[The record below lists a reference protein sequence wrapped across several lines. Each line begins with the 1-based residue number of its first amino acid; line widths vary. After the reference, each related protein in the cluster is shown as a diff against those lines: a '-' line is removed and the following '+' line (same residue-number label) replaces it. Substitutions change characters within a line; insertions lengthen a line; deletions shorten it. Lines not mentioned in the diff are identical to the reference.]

1 MFSKRLQITL
11 LGLTLAVSSFGQNS
25 DWYNKDLKTDGT
37 LGVSVD
43 RAYQEFGNSAKRKVI
58 VAVIDSGVDIN
69 HPDLK
74 DNIWVNEDEIPG
86 NGIDDDKNGYIDDIH
101 GWNFL
106 GGPDGTNVI
115 AETYGEVRHFRA
127 LREKFST
134 MDTTQ
139 LASVDAEE
147 FAKMKEMKTSILRK
161 SNKAKEELDAI
172 SGFDQTLTQIKMI
185 LGQAIGKGPW
195 SRDMLEALESGEEH
209 VVSARDLM
217 IKLMDNGFDEEEY
230 QAYREYFH
238 TRHNYHF
245 NIDYDPRG
253 MIGDNPKDPY
263 EKGYGN
269 NDVFGGHADHG
280 THVAGIIGAVRDNG
294 IGINGVANQ
303 VSLMILRAVPD
314 GDEYDKDIANSIV
327 YAVDNGAHVINMS
340 FGKGYSPYKDAVDK
354 AVQYANENDVL
365 IVHAAGN
372 ASVNIDEAIHF
383 PIRTYASGV
392 KAANWIEVGASDQT
406 PNDYLLADFSNYGKR
421 EVEVFAPGVDIY
433 STVPDGKYEENS
445 GTSMA
450 APVVAGVA
458 AALRA
463 YFPQLTAVQVREIIM
478 ESVQPYG
485 KLKVRYPGGENR
497 DKKTKFRKISGT
509 GGIVSLYRAM
519 KLASERTQSSDYV
532 ARKD

>member
-1 MFSKRLQITL
+1 MIMA
-11 LGLTLAVSSFGQNS
+11 LTSIGQNS
-25 DWYNKDLKTDGT
+25 DWYNKDLEADGT
-37 LGVSVD
+37 LGVSVNKT
-43 RAYQEFGNSAKRKVI
+43 YKEFSQTPKRKII

-86 NGIDDDKNGYIDDIH
+86 NGIDDDNNGYIDDIH

-106 GGPDGTNVI
+106 GGPNGANVI

-127 LREKFST
+127 LSKKFSSL
-134 MDTTQ
+134 DTTQ
-139 LASVDAEE
+139 LVRTDAEE
-147 FAKMKEMKTSILRK
+147 FAQMKKMKTSILRK

-172 SGFDQTLTQIKMI
+172 AGFDQTLTQIRAI

-195 SRDMLEALESGEEH
+195 AKEVLETLTTNEEH
-209 VVSARDLM
+209 VASARDLM
-217 IKLMDNGFDEEEY
+217 IKLLDNGFDDEEY
-230 QAYREYFH
+230 TAYREYFH

-253 MIGDNPKDPY
+253 IIGDNPEDPY
-263 EKGYGN
+263 ERGYGN

-280 THVAGIIGAVRDNG
+280 THVAGIIGAVRGNG
-294 IGINGVANQ
+294 IGIDGVANH
-303 VSLMILRAVPD
+303 VSLMVLRAVPD
-314 GDEYDKDIANSIV
+314 GDEYDKDIANSII
-327 YAVDNGAHVINMS
+327 YAVENGAKVINMS
-340 FGKGYSPYKDAVDK
+340 FGKGYSPHKEAVDK
-354 AVQYANENDVL
+354 AVQYAAENDVL

-372 ASVNIDEAIHF
+372 ASVNIDEATHF
-383 PIRTYASGV
+383 PVRTFASGV

-406 PNDYLLADFSNYGKR
+406 PNDYLVADFSNYGKQ

-433 STVPDGKYEENS
+433 STVPNEKYENNS

-458 AALRA
+458 ATVRS
-463 YFPQLTAVQVREIIM
+463 YFPGLTAVEVRKIIM
-478 ESVQPYG
+478 QSVQPYG
-485 KLKVRYPGGENR
+485 KLKVRYPGQEKR
-497 DKKTKFRKISGT
+497 TKKTRFKKISGT
-509 GGIVSLYRAM
+509 GGIVNLYRAM
-519 KLASERTQSSDYV
+519 EMAGKKAQSNDYV